1 MSCFNRRT
9 RERRE
14 GEREATRETWKTR
27 ERIDVDRG
35 PEKGCKKTENQRKGI
50 KGQRTRERMKGNRE
64 SEKGQEGTEN
74 QNKARKGQRTRE
86 KMEWEREPKKG

>member
-50 KGQRTRERMKGNRE
+50 KG
-64 SEKGQEGTEN
+64 
-74 QNKARKGQRTRE
+74 
-86 KMEWEREPKKG
+86 

>member
-35 PEKGCKKTENQRKGI
+35 PEKGCKKKNQRKGI
-50 KGQRTRERMKGNRE
+50 KG
-64 SEKGQEGTEN
+64 
-74 QNKARKGQRTRE
+74 
-86 KMEWEREPKKG
+86 